1 MKRTSDIMVPEFI
14 ILMAKEGLNGGI
26 SKKQT
31 LLAAKIMIIEWFG

>member
-1 MKRTSDIMVPEFI
+1 MVPEFI

-31 LLAAKIMIIEWFG
+31 LLAAKIMINNNNNNNNYSS